1 MLKNTP
7 RIIARLD
14 IKNSDLVKGVNLEGL
29 RVLGKP
35 EEFSDLYYK
44 EGADEIIFQDV
55 VASLYGRNTLY
66 EIIKRTAKNVFI
78 PLTVGGGIRTLKDI
92 EKVLKAGADKVSINT
107 AAVNRPSFINEASK
121 EFGSSTIVITIE
133 TIKNLK
139 GEYLLLTDSGR
150 ELTKKKT
157 IQWANE
163 SADRGAGEIIL
174 TSIENEGTGKGFD
187 VKLFDT
193 ISDKLII
200 PISVHGGAGKISHF
214 NEFKKFTPDGFVI
227 SSCLHYS
234 YLDKI
239 NKKNKFD
246 GNNSFLINQENFLNF
261 DKMSIGK
268 IKKRV

>member
-66 EIIKRTAKNVFI
+66 EIIKRTAKNIFI

-107 AAVNRPSFINEASK
+107 AAVKKPSFINEASK
-121 EFGSSTIVITIE
+121 EFGSSTIVNIY
-133 TIKNLK
+133 
-139 GEYLLLTDSGR
+139 YLL
-150 ELTKKKT
+150 
-157 IQWANE
+157 IQ
-163 SADRGAGEIIL
+163 GE
-174 TSIENEGTGKGFD
+174 N
-187 VKLFDT
+187 
-193 ISDKLII
+193 
-200 PISVHGGAGKISHF
+200 
-214 NEFKKFTPDGFVI
+214 
-227 SSCLHYS
+227 
-234 YLDKI
+234 
-239 NKKNKFD
+239 
-246 GNNSFLINQENFLNF
+246 
-261 DKMSIGK
+261 
-268 IKKRV
+268 